1 MKKTLFILIHLFGI
15 AQFNTIEQI
24 VIIGN
29 QITLD
34 NTILNYVQH
43 NIGDTINVDQAI
55 EEQLN
60 LYETGLFY
68 DVTILPT
75 SKYIIFVSEK
85 PKILPKPR
93 FDNHDIL
100 GWSYGASIL
109 FNNIKGQNKK
119 LQIGALTGKT
129 TLYDLKYSNPIL
141 SNTKDSLTIHIYK
154 KHFMNIEEDYSLDK
168 IGFYTSLN
176 FQTNKKNH
184 TFKVKNQYDYH
195 VIKQMPL
202 LKKEKVYSF
211 ETFFS
216 YINKKNNGI
225 LQKRNIFEI
234 DYSFVLFNKN
244 YKNYHKLKIKN
255 SFSLP
260 LIKNKDLGRFVIINQ
275 SIINFSN
282 DLPIYNKIYINTE
295 NLVRGYS
302 SNPIDYSESI
312 QNKLK
317 WNNIIA
323 STAQLELPLFE
334 KQTIKTK
341 LLFFIDYGIG
351 SNIYNKWNSNNK
363 LKGFGIGLRYE
374 ILKYGQID
382 FCLGLN
388 NLGEK
393 NFQVITNFKN
403 F

>member
-68 DVTILPT
+68 DVTILPA

-334 KQTIKTK
+334 KQTIKTE